1 MSNEFRL
8 GIASLAILWLFGVY
22 FYLVSNSYVL
32 DEDEEFF
39 DKFCI
44 YLIILYLSVEFILV
58 YYGTGI

>member
-1 MSNEFRL
+1 MNNEFRL
-8 GIASLAILWLFGVY
+8 GIVSLAILWLFSVY
-22 FYLVSNSYVL
+22 FYLVSNSYVS
-32 DEDEEFF
+32 DEDEKFF